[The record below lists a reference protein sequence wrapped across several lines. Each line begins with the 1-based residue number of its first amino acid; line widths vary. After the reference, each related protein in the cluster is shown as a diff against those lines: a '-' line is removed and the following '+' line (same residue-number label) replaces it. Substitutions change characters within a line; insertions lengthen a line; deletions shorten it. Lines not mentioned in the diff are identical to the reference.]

1 MLKQKFFEELGAKVN
16 EIIASSPAADI
27 EKNVKALMASGFNK
41 LDLVT
46 REEFDVQTQ
55 VLARTREQLT
65 VLEKRIA
72 ELEQKQ
78 APAVSA
84 EAAAADPA
92 AVDAAAGI

>member
-27 EKNVKALMASGFNK
+27 EKNVKALMASGLSK
-41 LDLVT
+41 LDLVS

-65 VLEKRIA
+65 ALEKRIA

-78 APAVSA
+78 APTVVAGANVS
-84 EAAAADPA
+84 
-92 AVDAAAGI
+92 VDAGI

>member
-27 EKNVKALMASGFNK
+27 EKNVKALMASGLSK
-41 LDLVT
+41 LDLVS

-65 VLEKRIA
+65 ALEKRIA

-78 APAVSA
+78 APTVDTG
-84 EAAAADPA
+84 AAASID
-92 AVDAAAGI
+92 AGI

>member
-1 MLKQKFFEELGAKVN
+1 MLKQKFLEEFGAKVS

-55 VLARTREQLT
+55 VLARTREQLNA
-65 VLEKRIA
+65 LEKRIA
-72 ELEQKQ
+72 DLEQKL
-78 APAVSA
+78 APAA
-84 EAAAADPA
+84 GEAPAGPDAPAD
-92 AVDAAAGI
+92 GL